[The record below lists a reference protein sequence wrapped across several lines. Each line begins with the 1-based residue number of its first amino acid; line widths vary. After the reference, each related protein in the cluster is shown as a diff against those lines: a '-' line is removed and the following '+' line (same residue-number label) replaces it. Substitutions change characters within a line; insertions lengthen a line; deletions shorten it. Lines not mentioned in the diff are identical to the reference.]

1 MEMNNQPL
9 TSARKCLSCS
19 NSRNWSD
26 AGPGP
31 GLTLPR
37 AITGHTPRAAIL
49 PSGVPDTVLTFGV
62 FILRTAYDPVCVCRV
77 TSENSRVGYLVL
89 VHLQSFL
96 GHAQTQVK
104 NLEELYS
111 KGPCLV

>member
-1 MEMNNQPL
+1 MNDFSINYGDEHPA
-9 TSARKCLSCS
+9 TDKCQEVPRLSFS

-49 PSGVPDTVLTFGV
+49 PTGVPDTVFPVGII
-62 FILRTAYDPVCVCRV
+62 ILRTAYDI
-77 TSENSRVGYLVL
+77 
-89 VHLQSFL
+89 
-96 GHAQTQVK
+96 
-104 NLEELYS
+104 
-111 KGPCLV
+111 

>member
-1 MEMNNQPL
+1 MEMNIIHWTL

-31 GLTLPR
+31 GPGLTLPR

-49 PSGVPDTVLTFGV
+49 PTGVPDTVLTFGV
-62 FILRTAYDPVCVCRV
+62 IILRTAYDPVCVCRV
-77 TSENSRVGYLVL
+77 TSENSRLGYLVL

-96 GHAQTQVK
+96 GHAQKQVK
-104 NLEELYS
+104 NLEELY
-111 KGPCLV
+111 